1 MPSSKTSTAILAK
14 ARAMYGKCLTDKDY
28 DELMECHT
36 VSEVA
41 AYLKTRTNYASV
53 LTGLNENDVH
63 RGQLEPLLRQNIY
76 YDVTALSR
84 YSQNVNIS
92 SSFSDFIISKM
103 EVEQI
108 MRCLTLM
115 NTGRP
120 QEYVY
125 TVPLSLDK
133 FTEINLRGLASAKTY
148 DDVLEVL
155 KGTKYFSTL
164 QKFKPK
170 DEEKI
175 NIANLEVQLTNEQYG
190 RLLDAVSKSGS
201 KTDRNEIKDI
211 FSAIL
216 DFENISRILR
226 LKKYYNFSAVQIKG
240 KLIPYGRLSEKV
252 IDELCAAET
261 VQDVFER
268 SRSTYV
274 GKLMSKLQYND
285 LTQIKNAMVGMY
297 CKHHLRLSANPT
309 IVMISYIYLKELEL
323 TNIINIIEA
332 TRYGISASEKTK
344 LLVR

>member
-1 MPSSKTSTAILAK
+1 MSSSKTSTAILAK

-76 YDVTALSR
+76 FDVTALSR
-84 YSQNVNIS
+84 YGQNVNIS

-103 EVEQI
+103 EIEQI

-125 TVPLSLDK
+125 NVPLSLDK
-133 FTEINLRGLASAKTY
+133 FTEINLKGLASVKTY

-155 KGTKYFSTL
+155 KGTKYFSIL
-164 QKFKPK
+164 QKFRPK

-175 NIANLEVQLTNEQYG
+175 KIADLEIQLTNEQYG
-190 RLLDAVSKSGS
+190 RVFEIIAKSKNKS
-201 KTDRNEIKDI
+201 DRDEIKDI

-216 DFENISRILR
+216 DFENVSRILR
-226 LKKYYNFSAVQIKG
+226 LKKYYNFSAVQIKE
-240 KLIPYGRLSEKV
+240 KLIPYGKLREKT
-252 IDELCAAET
+252 IDELCASET
-261 VQDVFER
+261 VEDVFER
-268 SRSTYV
+268 SRSTYL

-285 LTQIKNAMVGMY
+285 RTQIKNALVSMY

-332 TRYGISASEKTK
+332 TRYGISASEKAK

>member
-1 MPSSKTSTAILAK
+1 MSSSKTSTAILAK

-76 YDVTALSR
+76 FDVTALSR
-84 YSQNVNIS
+84 YGQNVNIS

-103 EVEQI
+103 EIEQI

-115 NTGRP
+115 NIGKP

-125 TVPLSLDK
+125 SVPLSLDK
-133 FTEINLRGLASAKTY
+133 FTSINLRGLATVKTY

-155 KGTKYFSTL
+155 KGTKYFSVL

-175 NIANLEVQLTNEQYG
+175 QIADLEVQLTNEQYG
-190 RLLDAVSKSGS
+190 RLFQAISKAKNKS
-201 KTDRNEIKDI
+201 DREESKDI

-216 DFENISRILR
+216 DFENVSRILR
-226 LKKYYNFSAVQIKG
+226 LKKYYNFSAEQIKG
-240 KLIPYGRLSEKV
+240 KLIPYGKLSDK
-252 IDELCAAET
+252 IINELCSADT

-268 SRSTYV
+268 SRSTYL
-274 GKLMSKLQYND
+274 GKLMAKLQYND
-285 LTQIKNAMVGMY
+285 LTQIKNSMLSMY

-309 IVMISYIYLKELEL
+309 IVMVSYIYLKELEL

-332 TRYGISASEKTK
+332 TRYGISASEKAK